1 MGAVG
6 IASLAA
12 ALAAV
17 VVALALLLVVARR
30 DARLRAELGLA
41 RAESAELRARLAE
54 LEAAEARHGAPRGV
68 VPAEFVITDAGTHPD
83 EDDGPRERPDVPAVP
98 DRVVLGATL
107 GEPLVKA
114 FALAHGVRRA
124 LSAES
129 RNRIRFAMR
138 QEVRRTRRQR
148 RREMKQ
154 AWRRMQAA
162 ERASG
167 DAA

>member
-17 VVALALLLVVARR
+17 VVAVALLLVVMRR
-30 DARLRAELGLA
+30 DARLRADLGLA

-54 LEAAEARHGAPRGV
+54 LEAAEARQRAPRAV
-68 VPAEFVITDAGTHPD
+68 VPAEFVITDAGAHPD
-83 EDDGPRERPDVPAVP
+83 EDERPHDLPAVP

-114 FALAHGVRRA
+114 VALAHGIRRA